1 MKKWVGTF
9 FIDFKCDVSQIDTH
23 IQLLTKEIN
32 KFDFNGYIDFIKYE
46 QNSCEC
52 IQFVAMIRLTC
63 SDEHKLDQII
73 INTYVM
79 FNHIV
84 KQINKNNNL
93 TFDWFNYD
101 DYNCVYDHK
110 QKLEM
115 VYSKNPRENM
125 CGFPIKCNV
134 GYSLQD
140 TDSEDSF
147 QESLDEMFD
156 NLSL

>member
-63 SDEHKLDQII
+63 SDEQKLDQII

-101 DYNCVYDHK
+101 DYNCVYDH
-110 QKLEM
+110 
-115 VYSKNPRENM
+115 
-125 CGFPIKCNV
+125 
-134 GYSLQD
+134 
-140 TDSEDSF
+140 
-147 QESLDEMFD
+147 
-156 NLSL
+156 